1 MPYYAYKARDNQG
14 DLVQGV
20 IEAIDDSRAA
30 DSLFGSSL
38 TPIDI
43 RETEK
48 PAAENRGDRRVVS
61 FFAYKAR
68 NSRGELMKGVVE
80 SQDSAAVAN
89 LLMNTGLVP
98 VDIVPTRAPA
108 DDRASRWVARL
119 ETRRVHSQDVQL
131 FSRQMYTLL
140 KAGVPILRALAALEE
155 SATHQSFARIIRDI
169 RVSLDAGRELSSAM
183 QRNPKAFSPFYQS
196 LVRVGEVTGRLEE
209 VFLRLFGYL
218 EFEREMK
225 ARVKT
230 ALRYPSFVVSA
241 MIMAI
246 VVINVFVIPTFA
258 KAYASFKTEL
268 PLMTR
273 VLINSSKFTV
283 DYWPILLGVIA
294 GGIVG
299 FKLYTRTRSGRYQW
313 DRLKL
318 KIPLA
323 GPILIKASLAR
334 FSRSFALSTRSGVP
348 IVSAMSIVGQTVDNV
363 YITSR
368 IEQMREGIER
378 GESVLRTAT
387 TTGIFTPIVLQM
399 IAIGEESGALDDL
412 MDEIAQMYENEV
424 DYELKTLASRIE
436 PILIICLAI
445 IVLILALGV
454 FLPIWDLSGAAL
466 KH

>member
-1 MPYYAYKARDNQG
+1 MAYYAYKARDNRG
-14 DLVQGV
+14 ELVHGV

-30 DSLFGSSL
+30 DSLFDSSL
-38 TPIDI
+38 TPIEI
-43 RETEK
+43 QETEK
-48 PAAENRGDRRVVS
+48 PAADNNADRRVVS

-68 NSRGELMKGVVE
+68 NNRGELMKGVVE
-80 SQDSAAVAN
+80 SPDSAAVAN

-98 VDIVPTRAPA
+98 VDIVPTRAPE
-108 DDRASRWVARL
+108 DDSASGWLARL
-119 ETRRVHSQDVQL
+119 EKRKVHSQDVQL

-140 KAGVPILRALAALEE
+140 KAGVPIMRALAALEE
-155 SATHQSFARIIRDI
+155 SASHKGFARVIRDI
-169 RVSLDAGRELSSAM
+169 RTSLDAGRELSAAM
-183 QRNPKAFSPFYQS
+183 QRNPKVFSPFYQS
-196 LVRVGEVTGRLEE
+196 LIRVGEVTGRLEE

-225 ARVKT
+225 ARVRT

-241 MIMAI
+241 MTMAI
-246 VVINVFVIPTFA
+246 VVINIFVIPTFA

-273 VLINSSKFTV
+273 ILIASSKFTV
-283 DYWPILLGVIA
+283 DYWPILLGGAIGA
-294 GGIVG
+294 GVG
-299 FKLYTRTRSGRYQW
+299 FKIYTGTKRGMYQW
-313 DRLKL
+313 HKLKL

-323 GPILIKASLAR
+323 GPILTKAALAR

-348 IVSAMSIVGQTVDNV
+348 IVSAMGIVAATVDNV

-368 IEQMREGIER
+368 IEQMKEGIER
-378 GESVLRTAT
+378 GESVLRTAAT
-387 TTGIFTPIVLQM
+387 AGIFTPIVLQM
-399 IAIGEESGALDDL
+399 ISIGEESGALDDL

-436 PILIICLAI
+436 PILIICLAT

-454 FLPIWDLSGAAL
+454 FMPIWDLGGAAI